1 MITLNWIFDNNH
13 AWAKNFDS
21 VDNAINYVEF
31 CGMYS
36 HYAID
41 RVWIDTNNEQI
52 WLKEKSN

>member
-1 MITLNWIFDNNH
+1 MIILNWIFNNEH

-21 VDNAINYVEF
+21 VNDAINYVEH

-36 HYAID
+36 HYGIN

-52 WLKEKSN
+52 WLKEKA

>member
-1 MITLNWIFDNNH
+1 MITLNWRFNNDH
-13 AWAKNFDS
+13 AWTKNFDS

-36 HYAID
+36 HYAINQ
-41 RVWIDTNNEQI
+41 VWLDTNNEQI